1 LSGRPTDV
9 LAAVPAFAGCS
20 RKEIRRVARYTLEER
35 HPQGTVLIDE
45 GTEGDEFYV
54 IVEGHAEVLQGGEV
68 VDTLGPG
75 QFFGEVA
82 LLGHATRNATIR
94 AATPVRLLLLPARSF
109 RSLIGRYPAIFDQV
123 VDALEQRA

>member
-1 LSGRPTDV
+1 MSGRPTDV
-9 LAAVPAFAGCS
+9 LAAVSAFAGCS
-20 RKEIRRVARYTLEER
+20 RKEIHRVARYTLEER

-45 GTEGDEFYV
+45 GTKGDEFYV
-54 IVEGHAEVLQGGEV
+54 IVEGRVEVLQGGEV

-82 LLGHATRNATIR
+82 LLGHVTRNATIR

-123 VDALEQRA
+123 VNALEQRA